1 MKVDGIFEGGGV
13 RGIGHVGAICALE
26 EEGYEWARLA
36 GTSAGAI
43 VAALL
48 ASGYT
53 GKELKEIMDHLD
65 YKKFITKTWLH
76 FIPFIGLG
84 LNFLF
89 KNGLY
94 KNEFEEEWLESLLS
108 NKGIRYFDDLEE
120 GKLKIIISDISNGK
134 MVVLPDDLPDYGL
147 SAKDITISQAVRMS
161 GTIPFFFQPIKLKT
175 PNYNYPI
182 LIVDGGILSN
192 FPIWIFDDHQEWPTF
207 GFRLIDDEIIGKPLD
222 GHNPISFYK
231 SIFITMRQAHDLRH
245 LTKEVNE
252 RTIKIPTG
260 EISSTDFNLTNK
272 EKELLFTNGYQA
284 AKKFL
289 GTWDFEKF
297 KHNYPP
303 EPYCHKVDSL

>member
-1 MKVDGIFEGGGV
+1 MKLDGIFEGGGV

-26 EEGYEWARLA
+26 ESGYEWARLA

-53 GKELKEIMDHLD
+53 GKELKVIMESLD

-76 FIPFIGLG
+76 YLPLIGLA
-84 LNFLF
+84 LNVLF

-94 KNEFEEEWLESLLS
+94 KNDFEEEWLDSLLS
-108 NKGIRYFDDLEE
+108 RKGIRFFDDLEE

-134 MVVLPDDLPDYGL
+134 MVVLPDDLPEYGL
-147 SAKDITISQAVRMS
+147 TTKDITIAQAVRMS

-175 PNYNYPI
+175 PNFNYPI
-182 LIVDGGILSN
+182 LLVDGGILSN
-192 FPIWIFDDHQEWPTF
+192 FPIWIFDDHQDWPTF
-207 GFRLIDDEIIGKPLD
+207 GFRLIDDEIIGKPLE

-231 SIFITMRQAHDLRH
+231 SIFVTMRQAHDLRH
-245 LTKEVNE
+245 LTAEVNE

-260 EISSTDFNLTNK
+260 DISSTDFYLTKK
-272 EKELLFTNGYQA
+272 EKEALFTNGYQA

-289 GTWDFEKF
+289 TTWDFEKF
-297 KHNYPP
+297 KHVYPS
-303 EPYCHKVDSL
+303 EPICNKVNSF

>member
-1 MKVDGIFEGGGV
+1 MKLDGIFEGGGV

-26 EEGYEWARLA
+26 ETGYEWARLA

-53 GKELKEIMDHLD
+53 GKELKVIMESLN

-76 FIPFIGLG
+76 YLPLIGLA
-84 LNFLF
+84 LNVLF

-94 KNEFEEEWLESLLS
+94 KNDFEEEWLDSLLS
-108 NKGIRYFDDLEE
+108 RKGIRFFDDLEE

-134 MVVLPDDLPDYGL
+134 MVVLPDDLPEYGL
-147 SAKDITISQAVRMS
+147 TTKDITIAQAVRMS

-175 PNYNYPI
+175 PYFNYPI
-182 LIVDGGILSN
+182 LLVDGGILSN
-192 FPIWIFDDHQEWPTF
+192 FPIWIFDDHQDWPTF
-207 GFRLIDDEIIGKPLD
+207 GFRLIDDEIIGKPLE
-222 GHNPISFYK
+222 GHTPISFYK

-245 LTKEVNE
+245 LTAEVNE

-260 EISSTDFNLTNK
+260 DISSTDFYLTKK
-272 EKELLFTNGYQA
+272 EKEALFTNGYQS

-289 GTWDFEKF
+289 TTWDFEKF
-297 KHNYPP
+297 KHNYPS
-303 EPYCHKVDSL
+303 EPICNKVNSF

>member
-43 VAALL
+43 VATLL
-48 ASGYT
+48 ACGYT

-76 FIPFIGLG
+76 FIPLIGLG
-84 LNFLF
+84 LNLLF

-94 KNEFEEEWLESLLS
+94 KNDFEEEWLEALLS
-108 NKGIRYFDDLEE
+108 KKGIRYFDDLEE

-147 SAKDITISQAVRMS
+147 TAKDITISQAVRMS

-175 PNYNYPI
+175 PFYNYPI

-192 FPIWIFDDHQEWPTF
+192 FPIWIYDDHQEWPTF
-207 GFRLIDDEIIGKPLD
+207 GFRLIDEEIIAKPLD
-222 GHNPISFYK
+222 GHTPISFYK
-231 SIFITMRQAHDLRH
+231 SIFITMRQAHDIRH
-245 LTKEVNE
+245 LTNEVNE

-260 EISSTDFNLTNK
+260 DISSTDFNLTKK
-272 EKELLFTNGYQA
+272 EKEALFTNGYQA

-303 EPYCHKVDSL
+303 EPYCQKVNSL